1 MIDTNALSIV
11 DIEQG
16 AGPRVLSPNDPFNLL
31 RASRLL
37 VSDFLAQLSVS
48 YLSASLKAV
57 DLLFDVLSD
66 AFPVV
71 RTRWCIQARSEN
83 KAIQWLIL
91 VCLVQV
97 LVRDGLAPSDLR
109 QLFRLHYEVVWVRN
123 DRDEE
128 IQHANDDEHNLADPE
143 KPDKVDHELCPD
155 IVA

>member
-1 MIDTNALSIV
+1 MIIFLHVFPLIICHDLEHFFAWLGLEHLSVSAGIHVVQLLHDQGHLVFQIFHLERRVVNLLVQGVEMIDTNALSIV

-71 RTRWCIQARSEN
+71 RTR
-83 KAIQWLIL
+83 
-91 VCLVQV
+91 
-97 LVRDGLAPSDLR
+97 
-109 QLFRLHYEVVWVRN
+109 
-123 DRDEE
+123 
-128 IQHANDDEHNLADPE
+128 
-143 KPDKVDHELCPD
+143 
-155 IVA
+155 

>member
-71 RTRWCIQARSEN
+71 RTR
-83 KAIQWLIL
+83 
-91 VCLVQV
+91 
-97 LVRDGLAPSDLR
+97 
-109 QLFRLHYEVVWVRN
+109 
-123 DRDEE
+123 
-128 IQHANDDEHNLADPE
+128 
-143 KPDKVDHELCPD
+143 
-155 IVA
+155 